1 MVRRKS
7 DAQVK
12 VSDGAGGLI
21 PAQDLRFDTG
31 EWPVRLRVPSRR
43 AQEWMA
49 QLDAECELRGHASS
63 GLAQLGA
70 DETSGTTQVRLANGP
85 AAPTFDLVWE
95 RARDQ
100 RLVVRARPSGDPVPS
115 IAELRS
121 FLAAVTRALR
131 SKRRQR
137 RHRRTYLV
145 TRGQPWSGD
154 LWLTP
159 DLCLSAPSKPVSYL
173 NDPQI
178 IVVDAMIEGIGSR
191 GVTDEFRRVVRELL
205 IFLDV
210 VVGTH
215 AVEQRDER
223 VWTYEVENGQ
233 YRTFELRPSAYYEL
247 EPKMPIPGARP
258 AMLAHPVTRPG
269 IENEL
274 DLAQKSVRSAPQD
287 AISLWQQIQ
296 SLPGPLRR
304 QFLEAGNAF
313 WIAQSFWPDHR
324 TAFASF
330 LVVSCEALKPA
341 RRRFEAANIYDVVN
355 SLRDRASADAFRT
368 LSVHPQEI
376 RSGHFHRG
384 RVVDE
389 ELAPRFG
396 TNYFEDPSF
405 DELLRSL
412 HENCRIC
419 LIEWLRRDG
428 NYKLQWLPRARPKW
442 RIRLSKAFAALR
454 GVR

>member
-1 MVRRKS
+1 
-7 DAQVK
+7 
-12 VSDGAGGLI
+12 
-21 PAQDLRFDTG
+21 
-31 EWPVRLRVPSRR
+31 
-43 AQEWMA
+43 MA
-49 QLDAECELRGHASS
+49 QLDAECELRGYATS

-70 DETSGTTQVRLANGP
+70 DETSGTTQVRLANGA

-95 RARDQ
+95 RPRDQ
-100 RLVVRARPSGDPVPS
+100 PLVVRARPGGDPLPS
-115 IAELRS
+115 SAELRS

-137 RHRRTYLV
+137 QHRRTYLV
-145 TRGQPWSGD
+145 TRGRPWSGD

-159 DLCLSAPSKPVSYL
+159 ELCLSPPSKPASYM

-178 IVVDAMIEGIGSR
+178 IVVDAMVEGIGSR
-191 GVTDEFRRVVRELL
+191 GVTDGFRRLVRELL

-215 AVEQRDER
+215 TVEQRDER

-247 EPKMPIPGARP
+247 EGQMPIAGARP
-258 AMLAHPVTRPG
+258 AMPTHPVTRPG
-269 IENEL
+269 IESIL
-274 DLAQKSVRSAPQD
+274 DLAQMTVRSAPQD
-287 AISLWQQIQ
+287 AVSLWQRMQ
-296 SLPGPLRR
+296 SPPGPLRR

-313 WIAQSFWPDHR
+313 RNAQSFWPDQR
-324 TAFASF
+324 TAYASF

-341 RRRFEAANIYDVVN
+341 RRKFEAANIYDVIN
-355 SLRDRASADAFRT
+355 SLRDRAAAEAFRT
-368 LSVHPQEI
+368 LTVHPQEI

-384 RVVDE
+384 RVADE

-412 HENCRIC
+412 HESCRIC
-419 LIEWLRRDG
+419 LIEWLRRG
-428 NYKLQWLPRARPKW
+428 GSYTLQWLPRARPTW
-442 RIRLSKAFAALR
+442 RTRLRRAIAALR